1 MFIPQS
7 FQEMK
12 LLNELLN
19 SKVPDLEAENA
30 SLKERLEKQDID
42 LNIIKWY
49 IGVFQNGDDMRSLAK
64 YAHDTQK
71 ALTSLEKRYAKMKA
85 KMESDLARVRAK
97 LKLCQQNLVK

>member
-30 SLKERLEKQDID
+30 NLKERLEKQDID
-42 LNIIKWY
+42 LNIIEWY
-49 IGVFQNGDDMRSLAK
+49 IGVFQNGDDMR
-64 YAHDTQK
+64 
-71 ALTSLEKRYAKMKA
+71 
-85 KMESDLARVRAK
+85 
-97 LKLCQQNLVK
+97 